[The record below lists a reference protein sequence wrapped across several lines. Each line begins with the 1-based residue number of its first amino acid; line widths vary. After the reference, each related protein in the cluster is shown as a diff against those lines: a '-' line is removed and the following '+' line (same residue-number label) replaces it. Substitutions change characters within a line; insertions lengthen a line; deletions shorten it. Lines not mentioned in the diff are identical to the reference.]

1 MYPILFEWGPIL
13 LPSWHVFYMLGALV
27 GYGLLLYLG
36 RFSSSV
42 PSKED
47 LSSLF
52 IVCYAAGY
60 FGARFLSIMVEEPQV
75 IGFKDTLAAMFRFGP
90 MTFYGGGI
98 AAFLA
103 GTLYCYFSKLRFAD
117 CLDIGM
123 VAGFVALAVGRIGCF
138 LNGDDYGKAAPMGVR
153 GEQPIWAVV
162 FPALGDGIPRWPV
175 QLIEAIAVF
184 LMAGCFM
191 WVYLRSVLK
200 LRPGMIG
207 FLSIVLYADLRFGL
221 EFLRDDFRGFVFGTW
236 LSTSQFIAILTLA
249 GAGCVAPLWLLKDNR

>member
-1 MYPILFEWGPIL
+1 
-13 LPSWHVFYMLGALV
+13 MLGALA

-42 PSKED
+42 LSKED

-52 IVCYAAGY
+52 VVCYAAGY
-60 FGARFLSIMVEEPQV
+60 FGARFLSILVEEPQV
-75 IGFKDTLAAMFRFGP
+75 TGLENFLTAMFRFGP

-123 VAGFVALAVGRIGCF
+123 IAGFVALAVGRIGCF
-138 LNGDDYGKAAPMGVR
+138 LNGDDYGKPVSMGVW
-153 GEQPIWAVV
+153 GQKPIWAVV

-175 QLIEAIAVF
+175 QLMESIAVF
-184 LMAGCFM
+184 LMVGCLM
-191 WVYLRSVLK
+191 WAYQRTVLK
-200 LRPGMIG
+200 PRPGMIG
-207 FLSIVLYADLRFGL
+207 FLSIVLYADLRFTL
-221 EFLRDDFRGFVFGTW
+221 EFLRDDFRGFAFGTW

-249 GAGCVAPLWLLKDNR
+249 GAGCAAPIWLLKDSSDDV